1 MRASPWDARRR
12 QRTERER
19 RLAQQKVEIDIQD
32 KGEYKVLVPV
42 GDLDV
47 YTVGSLRDALGKMIE
62 DETPR
67 VVVDLD
73 GVPFMDS
80 SGLGA
85 LMGGVRRLREA
96 GGDLAIA
103 CTREQ
108 HLKLF
113 TITGFGEGVSIAPT
127 VEEAAKGFRE

>member
-1 MRASPWDARRR
+1 MS
-12 QRTERER
+12 
-19 RLAQQKVEIDIQD
+19 QQKIDIDIQTND
-32 KGEYKVLVPV
+32 GYKVIKPT

-47 YTVGSLRDALGKMIE
+47 YTVGSLRDAIGHMIE
-62 DETPR
+62 EGSTK

-73 GVPFMDS
+73 SVPFMDS

-96 GGDLAIA
+96 GGDLAIS

-127 VEEAAKGFRE
+127 VEEAASGFRP

>member
-1 MRASPWDARRR
+1 V
-12 QRTERER
+12 
-19 RLAQQKVEIDIQD
+19 AQQKVEIDISIAD
-32 KGEYKVLVPV
+32 DYRVLKPR

-62 DETPR
+62 EKTPK

-113 TITGFGEGVSIAPT
+113 AITGFGEGVSIAPT
-127 VEEAAKGFRE
+127 VEEAAGGFRN

>member
-1 MRASPWDARRR
+1 M
-12 QRTERER
+12 
-19 RLAQQKVEIDIQD
+19 AQQKVEIDIQD
-32 KGEYKVLVPV
+32 RGDYKVLVPV

-62 DETPR
+62 DDTPR

-127 VEEAAKGFRE
+127 VEEAAKDFHN

>member
-1 MRASPWDARRR
+1 V
-12 QRTERER
+12 
-19 RLAQQKVEIDIQD
+19 AQQKVDIDIRD
-32 KGEYKVLVPV
+32 EGDYRVLAPL

-47 YTVGSLRDALGKMIE
+47 YTVGSLRDAIGQMIE
-62 DETPR
+62 DDTPR

-113 TITGFGEGVSIAPT
+113 SITGFGEGVSIAPT
-127 VEEAAKGFRE
+127 VEEAAKDFRT

>member
-1 MRASPWDARRR
+1 M
-12 QRTERER
+12 
-19 RLAQQKVEIDIQD
+19 AQQKVEIDLEDAEGYRI
-32 KGEYKVLVPV
+32 LRPR

-47 YTVGSLRDALGKMIE
+47 YTVGSLRDALGKLVE
-62 DETPR
+62 ERSAR

-85 LMGGVRRLREA
+85 LMGGVRRLRET

-127 VEEAAKGFRE
+127 AEEAAKGLRA

>member
-1 MRASPWDARRR
+1 VV
-12 QRTERER
+12 
-19 RLAQQKVEIDIQD
+19 AQQKVDIDITD
-32 KGEYKVLVPV
+32 KEQYRVLRPE

-47 YTVGSLRDALGKMIE
+47 YTVGSLRDAIGRMI
-62 DETPR
+62 DDGTPQI
-67 VVVDLD
+67 VVDLD
-73 GVPFMDS
+73 SVPFMDS

-113 TITGFGEGVSIAPT
+113 SITGFGEGVTIAPT
-127 VEEAAKGFRE
+127 VEEAGRIFEGERAG

>member
-1 MRASPWDARRR
+1 M
-12 QRTERER
+12 
-19 RLAQQKVEIDIQD
+19 AQQKIDIEISSANGFQ
-32 KGEYKVLVPV
+32 VLSPT

-47 YTVGSLRDALGKMIE
+47 YTVGSLRDAIANILEGGGGDSAK
-62 DETPR
+62 

-96 GGDLAIA
+96 GGDLAIS

-113 TITGFGEGVSIAPT
+113 TITGFAEGVSIAPT
-127 VEEAAKGFRE
+127 VEEAAQGFRN

>member
-1 MRASPWDARRR
+1 M
-12 QRTERER
+12 
-19 RLAQQKVEIDIQD
+19 AQQKVEIDIQD
-32 KGEYKVLVPV
+32 SGEYKVLKPE

-47 YTVGSLRDALGKMIE
+47 YTVGSLRDALGRMIE
-62 DETPR
+62 EQSPR
-67 VVVDLD
+67 IVVDLD

-96 GGDLAIA
+96 GGDLAIS

-127 VEEAAKGFRE
+127 VEEAAAGFR

>member
-1 MRASPWDARRR
+1 M
-12 QRTERER
+12 
-19 RLAQQKVEIDIQD
+19 AQQKVEIDIQD
-32 KGEYKVLVPV
+32 KGDHQVLVPI

-62 DETPR
+62 DDTPR

-127 VEEAAKGFRE
+127 VEEAAKGFRD

>member
-1 MRASPWDARRR
+1 V
-12 QRTERER
+12 
-19 RLAQQKVEIDIQD
+19 AQQKVEIEITNAGKYQ
-32 KGEYKVLVPV
+32 VLTPN

-47 YTVGSLRDALGKMIE
+47 YTVGSLRDAIGTMI
-62 DETPR
+62 DQETPR

-73 GVPFMDS
+73 QVPFMDS

-113 TITGFGEGVSIAPT
+113 AITGFGEGVSIAPT
-127 VEEAAKGFRE
+127 VEEAAKDFRN

>member
-1 MRASPWDARRR
+1 
-12 QRTERER
+12 
-19 RLAQQKVEIDIQD
+19 LAQQKVEIEVEDAE
-32 KGEYKVLVPV
+32 GYRVLKPS

-47 YTVGSLRDALGKMIE
+47 YTVGSLRDALGALIE
-62 DETPR
+62 QEASR

-85 LMGGVRRLREA
+85 LMGGVRRMREA
-96 GGDLAIA
+96 GGDLAIS

-127 VEEAAKGFRE
+127 VEEAATGFRE

>member
-1 MRASPWDARRR
+1 M
-12 QRTERER
+12 
-19 RLAQQKVEIDIQD
+19 AQQKIDID
-32 KGEYKVLVPV
+32 VTDASDYKVLTPA

-47 YTVGSLRDALGKMIE
+47 YTVGSLRDAIGNLIE
-62 DETPR
+62 AGTPR
-67 VVVDLD
+67 VVVELD

-113 TITGFGEGVSIAPT
+113 TITGFGEGVSIAAT
-127 VEEAAKGFRE
+127 VEEAAQGFRE

>member
-1 MRASPWDARRR
+1 M
-12 QRTERER
+12 
-19 RLAQQKVEIDIQD
+19 AQQKVEIDIEDAGGYQI
-32 KGEYKVLVPV
+32 LRPS

-47 YTVGSLRDALGKMIE
+47 YTVGSLRDALATLIE
-62 DETPR
+62 EKTPK

-85 LMGGVRRLREA
+85 LMGGVRRMWEA

-127 VEEAAKGFRE
+127 VDEAAKGFRD

>member
-1 MRASPWDARRR
+1 V
-12 QRTERER
+12 
-19 RLAQQKVEIDIQD
+19 AQQKVEIDISD
-32 KGEYKVLVPV
+32 EGDYRVLRPQ

-47 YTVGSLRDALGKMIE
+47 YTVGSLRDALGQMIS
-62 DETPR
+62 DKTPK

-85 LMGGVRRLREA
+85 LMGGVRRMREI
-96 GGDLAIA
+96 GGDLAVS

-127 VEEAAKGFRE
+127 VEEAAKGFRL

>member
-1 MRASPWDARRR
+1 MS
-12 QRTERER
+12 
-19 RLAQQKVEIDIQD
+19 QQKIEIDVRSGDDYQ
-32 KGEYKVLVPV
+32 VLRPE

-47 YTVGSLRDALGKMIE
+47 YTVGSLRDAIGTMI
-62 DETPR
+62 DDGTPH

-127 VEEAAKGFRE
+127 VEEAAAGFRS

>member
-1 MRASPWDARRR
+1 M
-12 QRTERER
+12 
-19 RLAQQKVEIDIQD
+19 AQQKVEIDIQD
-32 KGEYKVLVPV
+32 KGDYKVLVPV

-62 DETPR
+62 DETPS

-127 VEEAAKGFRE
+127 VEEAAKGFRG

>member
-1 MRASPWDARRR
+1 V
-12 QRTERER
+12 
-19 RLAQQKVEIDIQD
+19 AQQKVEIDIAD
-32 KGEYKVLVPV
+32 GDGYRVMTPS

-47 YTVGSLRDALGKMIE
+47 YTVGSLRDAIGRMIE
-62 DETPR
+62 EGTPK

-73 GVPFMDS
+73 AVPFMDS

-127 VEEAAKGFRE
+127 VEEAAKGFRD

>member
-1 MRASPWDARRR
+1 MS
-12 QRTERER
+12 
-19 RLAQQKVEIDIQD
+19 QQKIEIDVRSGGDYQ
-32 KGEYKVLVPV
+32 VLRPE

-47 YTVGSLRDALGKMIE
+47 YTVGSLRDAIGTMI
-62 DETPR
+62 DDGTPH

-127 VEEAAKGFRE
+127 VEEAAAAFRS

>member
-1 MRASPWDARRR
+1 V
-12 QRTERER
+12 
-19 RLAQQKVEIDIQD
+19 AQQKVEIDITEAD
-32 KGEYKVLVPV
+32 DYRVLRPN

-47 YTVGSLRDALGKMIE
+47 YTVGSLRDAIGTMIE
-62 DETPR
+62 QETPR
-67 VVVDLD
+67 IVVDLD
-73 GVPFMDS
+73 QVPFMDS

-113 TITGFGEGVSIAPT
+113 AITGFGEGVSIAPT
-127 VEEAAKGFRE
+127 VEEAAKDFRN

>member
-1 MRASPWDARRR
+1 V
-12 QRTERER
+12 
-19 RLAQQKVEIDIQD
+19 AQQKIEIDMTE
-32 KGEYKVLVPV
+32 GSGYRVLKPT

-47 YTVGSLRDALGKMIE
+47 YTVGSLRDALGTMVDDDSPK
-62 DETPR
+62 
-67 VVVDLD
+67 VVVELD
-73 GVPFMDS
+73 AVPFMDS

-127 VEEAAKGFRE
+127 VEEAAEGFRS

>member
-1 MRASPWDARRR
+1 M
-12 QRTERER
+12 
-19 RLAQQKVEIDIQD
+19 AQQKVDIEIEDAEGHRI
-32 KGEYKVLVPV
+32 LRPS

-47 YTVGSLRDALGKMIE
+47 YTVGSLRDALGRMIE
-62 DETPR
+62 EGTPK

-96 GGDLAIA
+96 DGDLAIA

-127 VEEAAKGFRE
+127 VEEAAKGFRT

>member
-1 MRASPWDARRR
+1 M
-12 QRTERER
+12 
-19 RLAQQKVEIDIQD
+19 AQQKIDID
-32 KGEYKVLVPV
+32 ISDASDYRVLKPT

-47 YTVGSLRDALGKMIE
+47 YTVGSLRDAIGMMIE
-62 DETPR
+62 EATTK

-113 TITGFGEGVSIAPT
+113 NITGFGEGVSISPT
-127 VEEAAKGFRE
+127 VDEAAKGFRV

>member
-1 MRASPWDARRR
+1 M
-12 QRTERER
+12 
-19 RLAQQKVEIDIQD
+19 AQQKVGIEVEDT
-32 KGEYKVLVPV
+32 GAYKILRPV

-47 YTVGSLRDALGKMIE
+47 YTVGSLRDAIGTLI
-62 DETPR
+62 DEGSPK
-67 VVVDLD
+67 VVVELD
-73 GVPFMDS
+73 AVPFMDS

-96 GGDLAIA
+96 GRDLAIA

-113 TITGFGEGVSIAPT
+113 SITGFGEGVSIAPT
-127 VEEAAKGFRE
+127 VEEAAEGLRS

>member
-1 MRASPWDARRR
+1 V
-12 QRTERER
+12 
-19 RLAQQKVEIDIQD
+19 AQQKVDIAITD
-32 KGEYKVLVPV
+32 EGGYKLLRPS

-47 YTVGSLRDALGKMIE
+47 YTVGSLRDAIAQIVGQEQPK
-62 DETPR
+62 

-73 GVPFMDS
+73 AVPFMDS

-113 TITGFGEGVSIAPT
+113 SITGFGEGVSIAPT
-127 VEEAAKGFRE
+127 VDEAAQGFAS

>member
-1 MRASPWDARRR
+1 M
-12 QRTERER
+12 
-19 RLAQQKVEIDIQD
+19 AQQRVEIEISDE
-32 KGEYKVLVPV
+32 GGYRVLRPQ

-47 YTVGSLRDALGKMIE
+47 YTVGSLRDALGQMIS
-62 DETPR
+62 DKTPKI
-67 VVVDLD
+67 VVDLD

-85 LMGGVRRLREA
+85 LMGGVRRMREI
-96 GGDLAIA
+96 GGDLAVA

-127 VEEAAKGFRE
+127 VEEAAEGFRL

>member
-1 MRASPWDARRR
+1 V
-12 QRTERER
+12 
-19 RLAQQKVEIDIQD
+19 AQQKIDID
-32 KGEYKVLVPV
+32 IREEEGYRVVSPA

-47 YTVGSLRDALGKMIE
+47 YTVGSLRDAIGRILEEEKPKI
-62 DETPR
+62 
-67 VVVDLD
+67 VVDLD

-127 VEEAAKGFRE
+127 IEEAAQGFRG

>member
-1 MRASPWDARRR
+1 M
-12 QRTERER
+12 
-19 RLAQQKVEIDIQD
+19 AQQKIDID
-32 KGEYKVLVPV
+32 ISDEGRYRVLKPG

-47 YTVGSLRDALGKMIE
+47 YTVGSLRDAIGDIIE
-62 DETPR
+62 QESPR

-73 GVPFMDS
+73 SVPFMDS

-96 GGDLAIA
+96 GGDLAIS

-127 VEEAAKGFRE
+127 VEEAAKGFKA

>member
-1 MRASPWDARRR
+1 M
-12 QRTERER
+12 
-19 RLAQQKVEIDIQD
+19 AQQKIDIDVID
-32 KGEYKVLVPV
+32 KGDFKVIQPS

-47 YTVGSLRDALGKMIE
+47 YTVGSLRDAIGAMIE
-62 DETPR
+62 GDTTK

-73 GVPFMDS
+73 HVPFMDS

-85 LMGGVRRLREA
+85 LMGGVRRLRES

-127 VEEAAKGFRE
+127 VEEAAAGFRS

>member
-1 MRASPWDARRR
+1 MRANLWDARRR

>member
-1 MRASPWDARRR
+1 VS
-12 QRTERER
+12 
-19 RLAQQKVEIDIQD
+19 QQKVDIDISD
-32 KGEYKVLVPV
+32 EGDYRVLRPQ

-47 YTVGSLRDALGKMIE
+47 YTVGSLRDALGQMIS
-62 DETPR
+62 DKTPK

-73 GVPFMDS
+73 AVPFMDS

-85 LMGGVRRLREA
+85 LMGGVRRMREI
-96 GGDLAIA
+96 GGDLAVA

-127 VEEAAKGFRE
+127 VEEAAKGFRL

>member
-1 MRASPWDARRR
+1 M
-12 QRTERER
+12 
-19 RLAQQKVEIDIQD
+19 AQQKVEIEVVDQGD
-32 KGEYKVLVPV
+32 YRVLRPS

-47 YTVGSLRDALGKMIE
+47 YTVGSLRDAIGNMIE
-62 DETPR
+62 QASPKI
-67 VVVDLD
+67 VVDLD

-113 TITGFGEGVSIAPT
+113 AITGFGEGVSIAPT
-127 VEEAAKGFRE
+127 VEEAAGGFRA

>member
-1 MRASPWDARRR
+1 M
-12 QRTERER
+12 
-19 RLAQQKVEIDIQD
+19 AQQKIDID
-32 KGEYKVLVPV
+32 ISEASDYRVLKPT

-47 YTVGSLRDALGKMIE
+47 YTVGSLRDAIGE
-62 DETPR
+62 VVEQDNPR

-73 GVPFMDS
+73 SVPFMDS

-127 VEEAAKGFRE
+127 VEEAARGFKN

>member
-1 MRASPWDARRR
+1 V
-12 QRTERER
+12 
-19 RLAQQKVEIDIQD
+19 AQQKVDIQIED
-32 KGEYKVLVPV
+32 AEGYRILKPA

-47 YTVGSLRDALGKMIE
+47 YTVGSLRDVLGKMIE
-62 DETPR
+62 EESPH

-85 LMGGVRRLREA
+85 LMGGVRRMREA
-96 GGDLAIA
+96 GGDLAVS
-103 CTREQ
+103 CTKEQ

-113 TITGFGEGVSIAPT
+113 SITGFGEGVSIAPT
-127 VEEAAKGFRE
+127 VEEAAAGFREA

>member
-1 MRASPWDARRR
+1 M
-12 QRTERER
+12 
-19 RLAQQKVEIDIQD
+19 AQQKIDID
-32 KGEYKVLVPV
+32 ISDANDYRVLKPT

-47 YTVGSLRDALGKMIE
+47 YTVGSLRDAIGEVVEQENPK
-62 DETPR
+62 

-73 GVPFMDS
+73 SVPFMDS

-113 TITGFGEGVSIAPT
+113 TMTGFGEGVSIAPT
-127 VEEAAKGFRE
+127 VEEAARGFKS

>member
-1 MRASPWDARRR
+1 M
-12 QRTERER
+12 
-19 RLAQQKVEIDIQD
+19 AQQKVEIEIDD
-32 KGEYKVLVPV
+32 REGYRLLRPS

-47 YTVGSLRDALGKMIE
+47 YTVGSLRDALGKMID
-62 DETPR
+62 DETPK

-103 CTREQ
+103 CTKEQ

-113 TITGFGEGVSIAPT
+113 NITGFGEGVSIAPT
-127 VEEAAKGFRE
+127 AEEAAKGFRG

>member
-1 MRASPWDARRR
+1 M
-12 QRTERER
+12 
-19 RLAQQKVEIDIQD
+19 AQQKVDIGIEDAQ
-32 KGEYKVLVPV
+32 GYKVLRPS

-47 YTVGSLRDALGKMIE
+47 YTVGSLRDAIGSMI
-62 DETPR
+62 DQKTTK

-113 TITGFGEGVSIAPT
+113 TITGFGDGVSIAPT
-127 VEEAAKGFRE
+127 VEEAAKGFKD

>member
-1 MRASPWDARRR
+1 M
-12 QRTERER
+12 
-19 RLAQQKVEIDIQD
+19 AQEKVDIEITDQ
-32 KGEYKVLVPV
+32 GGFKVLRPT

-47 YTVGSLRDALGKMIE
+47 YTVGSLRDAIGRMIE
-62 DETPR
+62 EGTPT

-73 GVPFMDS
+73 SVPFMDS

-113 TITGFGEGVSIAPT
+113 SITGFGEGVSISPT
-127 VEEAAKGFRE
+127 VEEAAAGLASA

>member
-1 MRASPWDARRR
+1 MS
-12 QRTERER
+12 
-19 RLAQQKVEIDIQD
+19 QQKIEIDITRQD
-32 KGEYKVLVPV
+32 DHQVLRPT

-47 YTVGSLRDALGKMIE
+47 YTVGSLRDAIGAMIE
-62 DETPR
+62 GETPL

-127 VEEAAKGFRE
+127 VEEAAKGFRS

>member
-1 MRASPWDARRR
+1 M
-12 QRTERER
+12 
-19 RLAQQKVEIDIQD
+19 AQQKIEIEVSDQNQF
-32 KGEYKVLVPV
+32 KVLRPE

-47 YTVGSLRDALGKMIE
+47 YTVGSLRDALGSIVEQESPK
-62 DETPR
+62 

-73 GVPFMDS
+73 SVPFMDS

-96 GGDLAIA
+96 GGDLAIS

-127 VEEAAKGFRE
+127 VEEAAKGFKN

>member
-1 MRASPWDARRR
+1 V
-12 QRTERER
+12 
-19 RLAQQKVEIDIQD
+19 AQQKIEIDVSEQD
-32 KGEYKVLVPV
+32 SYKVLRPE

-47 YTVGSLRDALGKMIE
+47 YTVGSLRDALGSIVEQDSPK
-62 DETPR
+62 

-73 GVPFMDS
+73 SVPFMDS

-96 GGDLAIA
+96 GGDLAIS

-127 VEEAAKGFRE
+127 VEEAAQGFKN